1 MNLKIVETGDGL
13 HSLYVPEL
21 DEHYHSTHGA
31 LQEALHV
38 FINAGFN
45 YKMEQGHA
53 SLSILEIGF
62 GTGLNAY
69 LSWLAAERQNVKVDY
84 CGLELYPVPADLAA
98 RLNYVETIGGT
109 AKAEEYNR
117 MHEVGWNQT
126 IELSSNFSLEKVD
139 KSVFEFESPARFDLI
154 YFDAFGFR
162 AQEEMWSAEVFQKM
176 FDVLKPGGTLVTYS
190 SKGEVR
196 RRMQAAGFSIE
207 KLAGPAG
214 KREMVR
220 ATKAM

>member
-1 MNLKIVETGDGL
+1 MNLKIVETKDGL

-38 FINAGFN
+38 FIDAGLN
-45 YKMEQGHA
+45 HVSATKNDI
-53 SLSILEIGF
+53 SILEIGF

-69 LSWLAAERQNVKVDY
+69 LTLLRAAELGLNITY
-84 CGLELYPVPADLAA
+84 HGLELYPVPADTAA
-98 RLNYVETIGGT
+98 QLNYAATIGG
-109 AKAEEYNR
+109 KADQDEFVRLHSGNWSEA
-117 MHEVGWNQT
+117 VVIGGF
-126 IELSSNFSLEKVD
+126 ELSRVNE
-139 KSVFEFESPARFDLI
+139 SVFNFEPSIKYDLI

-162 AQEEMWSAEVFQKM
+162 AQEEMWGEQVFKKM
-176 FDVLKPGGTLVTYS
+176 YDCLKPGGTLVTYS

-196 RRMQAAGFSIE
+196 RRMQQHGFLIE
-207 KLAGPAG
+207 KLPGPAG

-220 ATKAM
+220 ATKPL